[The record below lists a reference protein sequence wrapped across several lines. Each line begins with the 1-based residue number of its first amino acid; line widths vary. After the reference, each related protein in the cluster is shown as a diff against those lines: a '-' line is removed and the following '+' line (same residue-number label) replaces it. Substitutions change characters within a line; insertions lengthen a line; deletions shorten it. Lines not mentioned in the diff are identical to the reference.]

1 MGDRDKRYQRTHSKI
16 RQVFEELILTV
27 PFQEITV
34 SRISQEAGINRK
46 TFYVHYETIM
56 ALLDELANDLAQEF
70 QELDEICQKNSGQYG
85 AGIIEGFFEILE
97 RRENLHRKLICA
109 PEYLFVFQHI
119 SEQILKQHTARFQI
133 EITLDEY
140 RQRALTKFLLGS
152 VMPIYRDWLLAG
164 KPIPQKDLA
173 QFLELLIQS
182 CLDGLERSVTWATSS
197 RLPAL

>member
-56 ALLDELANDLAQEF
+56 ALLDELANDLAEEF
-70 QELDEICQKNSGQYG
+70 QELDEICQKNPGQYG

-97 RRENLHRKLICA
+97 RRENLHRKLICS
-109 PEYLFVFQHI
+109 PEYLFVSQQI
-119 SEQILKQHTARFQI
+119 AEQILKQHTARFRI

-140 RQRALTKFLLGS
+140 RQQTLTKFLLGS

-182 CLDGLERSVTWATSS
+182 CLDGLERSA
-197 RLPAL
+197 